1 MEILHPRCAGLDVHQ
16 KTVVACVR
24 IAEGGKVTH
33 EVRTFGTTTHGL
45 GGLAAW
51 LAENGVT
58 HAVMESTGVYWK
70 PVWHILDDGDV
81 ELVLANAR
89 DVKNVPGR
97 KTDTLDAQWLAE
109 LLAHG
114 LVRPSFVPPRATQ
127 ELRDLT
133 RTRKQLVREAAQH
146 TQRIQKILED
156 CNIKLVGVLS
166 DIMGKSGR
174 AILAAIVA
182 GETSPEKLADLA
194 VGKARSK
201 RDALV
206 EALTGRVR
214 DHHRTLI
221 RMHLDVYSAIAKS
234 IEEVDATLGKALT
247 PTQDLVELLKT
258 APGISDLTAQVIL
271 AEIGEDM
278 SRFPTPG
285 HLLSWAGLV
294 PGCHQSAGKR
304 RSTRLRPGAP
314 WLKATLIQAAWAAA
328 SAKNTYFRS
337 KFLRIKARRGAKK
350 AIIAVAGSLLKAAF
364 FMLRDGVVFRDLGPN
379 HFAHRD
385 RAKAV
390 QRLTRRIKELGF
402 DVALTPAEVATAA

>member
-1 MEILHPRCAGLDVHQ
+1 MEVLHPRCAGLDVHQ

-24 IAEGGKVTH
+24 LAESGKVSRT
-33 EVRTFGTTTHGL
+33 VRTFGTTTHEL
-45 GGLAAW
+45 GELAAW
-51 LAENGVT
+51 LAEHAVT
-58 HAVMESTGVYWK
+58 HVVMESTGVYWK
-70 PVWHILDDGDV
+70 PVWHILDDGEV

-97 KTDTLDAQWLAE
+97 KTDTQDAEWLAE

-114 LVRPSFVPPRATQ
+114 LVRASFVPPRATQ

-156 CNIKLVGVLS
+156 CNVKLVGVLS
-166 DIMGKSGR
+166 DVMGKSGR

-182 GETSPEKLADLA
+182 GETNAEKLADLA

-201 RDALV
+201 RAALV
-206 EALTGRVR
+206 EALNGRVR
-214 DHHRTLI
+214 DHHRALI
-221 RMHLDVYSAIAKS
+221 QMHLNLYNAITKS
-234 IEEVDATLGKALT
+234 IEEVDTTLGKAME

-271 AEIGEDM
+271 AEVGDDM

-294 PGCHQSAGKR
+294 PGCHESAGKR
-304 RSTRLRPGAP
+304 RSTRIRPGAP
-314 WLKATLIQAAWAAA
+314 WLKATLVQAAWAAA
-328 SAKNTYFRS
+328 SAKNTYLRS

-350 AIIAVAGSLLKAAF
+350 AVIAIAGSLLKAVF
-364 FMLRDGVVFRDLGPN
+364 FMLRDGVLYQDLGPD
-379 HFAHRD
+379 HLALRD
-385 RAKAV
+385 KTKTV

-402 DVALTPAEVATAA
+402 EVNLTPAEKEAA